1 MTPIP
6 AKKRQGAAQGVFAGP
21 LDQKKQRQSERR
33 RWKRRQADR
42 RFARPMFREMV
53 ARLISILMRE
63 CSANRNERR
72 YAAANAWP
80 MKKEG
85 TPDL

>member
-1 MTPIP
+1 
-6 AKKRQGAAQGVFAGP
+6 VFAGP
-21 LDQKKQRQSERR
+21 LRQKKRRQSERR
-33 RWKRRQADR
+33 RCQRRQADR
-42 RFARPMFREMV
+42 SLARQMFREMV
-53 ARLISILMRE
+53 ARLNAHLMRE

-72 YAAANAWP
+72 DAAANAWP

>member
-1 MTPIP
+1 
-6 AKKRQGAAQGVFAGP
+6 
-21 LDQKKQRQSERR
+21 
-33 RWKRRQADR
+33 
-42 RFARPMFREMV
+42 MFRETV
-53 ARLISILMRE
+53 ARLTANLMRE
-63 CSANRNERR
+63 YSANRNERR

>member
-1 MTPIP
+1 V
-6 AKKRQGAAQGVFAGP
+6 RQEAARGVFAGP

-33 RWKRRQADR
+33 RCKRRQADR
-42 RFARPMFREMV
+42 SFAPSNVPQNGRRADRQFDAGAFRKP
-53 ARLISILMRE
+53 
-63 CSANRNERR
+63 ERTPVR
-72 YAAANAWP
+72 GANAWP

>member
-1 MTPIP
+1 M
-6 AKKRQGAAQGVFAGP
+6 RQEAVQGVFAGP
-21 LDQKKQRQSERR
+21 LDQKKQRPSERR
-33 RWKRRQADR
+33 RCQRRQADR
-42 RFARPMFREMV
+42 NFARRMFREIV
-53 ARLISILMRE
+53 GWLIAHLMRE

>member
-1 MTPIP
+1 M
-6 AKKRQGAAQGVFAGP
+6 RHAASRSVFAGP
-21 LDQKKQRQSERR
+21 LHQKKQRQSERR
-33 RWKRRQADR
+33 RCKRRHDER
-42 RFARPMFREMV
+42 RLRHQMFREIV
-53 ARLISILMRE
+53 ARLTANLMRE